1 MSDKGP
7 GQQVD
12 VPQQL
17 LLFMALHTE
26 KSVGQNS
33 TLFQV
38 CHSGSIKFNPVVS
51 NLGKRGKMIKC
62 TETGSYLCGPY

>member
-26 KSVGQNS
+26 EKSVGQNS
-33 TLFQV
+33 TDSSRF
-38 CHSGSIKFNPVVS
+38 VS
-51 NLGKRGKMIKC
+51 QGQ
-62 TETGSYLCGPY
+62 